1 MGWIVR
7 GSKESAEAAGADTEG
22 DEVIFAITPN
32 SVAEIYNRYRNDVD
46 ESELGFEDRWG
57 LLSNEQREELLKTI
71 EGYIDKRL
79 CNIEEDL
86 IDWIDRMETGD
97 PKWRQHT

>member
-7 GSKESAEAAGADTEG
+7 GSKESAEAAGADPEG

-57 LLSNEQREELLKTI
+57 LLSDEQREELLKTI
-71 EGYIDKRL
+71 EGYIYKRL

-86 IDWIDRMETGD
+86 IDMMDGAEARAAARD
-97 PKWRQHT
+97 LA